1 MTKPKFIFHAAAF
14 FLMCFFSPAYS
25 NAQTAQTTVKRQA
38 EASYEIVFQ
47 VLIGSNAA
55 NEKSAAS
62 PALASVVRKLK
73 TNYAFSNYRVAST
86 YIQRI
91 ADAGNATFNGVSNEP
106 AQNAAAP
113 VFSRWAIDQFQ
124 ILPDAAGRD
133 SISIRNFSFGQRIP
147 IKTGASESSDKTG
160 GVINYEQIGLTLGK
174 LALPVGEPTVIGNL
188 SAPKP
193 DELMFLVLTVKPAE
207 K

>member
-1 MTKPKFIFHAAAF
+1 MTKPNLVFYAAAF
-14 FLMCFFSPAYS
+14 FLICFFGATVSR
-25 NAQTAQTTVKRQA
+25 AQTAQATAKRQA

-47 VLIGSNAA
+47 VLIGTNAPV
-55 NEKSAAS
+55 EKSAAP

-91 ADAGNATFNGVSNEP
+91 ANAGNATFNGVSNES

-113 VFSRWAIDQFQ
+113 IFSRWAIDQFQ

-147 IKTGASESSDKTG
+147 IKAGVSSDADKTG
-160 GVINYEQIGLTLGK
+160 GVITYEQIGLTLGK
-174 LALPVGEPTVIGNL
+174 LALTVGEATVIGNL
-188 SAPKP
+188 SAAKP
-193 DELMFLVLTVKPAE
+193 DELMFLILTVKPAE
-207 K
+207 